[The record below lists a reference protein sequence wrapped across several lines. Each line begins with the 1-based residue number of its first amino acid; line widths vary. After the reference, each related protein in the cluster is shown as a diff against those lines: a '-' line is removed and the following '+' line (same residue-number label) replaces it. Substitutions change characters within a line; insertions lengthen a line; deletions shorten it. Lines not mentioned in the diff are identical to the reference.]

1 MKSKKWLISL
11 GLVVVLVLAFALPA
25 CETTEEPASRL
36 NIAVTA
42 MSNTLNMDQL
52 DFQNTN
58 FGTLYLLLVYEP
70 LYAYPKVDQDLA
82 DAYNFAPRLVK
93 AYNWSYEDDGTGGE
107 NQILT
112 LDLQEGVKWHD
123 GENFTADDVVF
134 SFKSQVVY
142 PWAPN
147 MPINWTWVYDGD
159 NPDYWDITADD
170 ILVEKDGDYKVKLTY
185 VLDWHQPEDYLP
197 NDFLWYSIVPEHV
210 FGLAG
215 NGTYG
220 DWNED
225 PTAWD
230 GECIGTGPF
239 KVKDYKVDQYTLLE
253 RFDDYWGELPAA
265 KEVLFKLY
273 EDDNAMWMA
282 FESDDPN
289 SLMDLAIA
297 GVPFPKKASYVA
309 DPRITVEVLPDLSI
323 LVLGF
328 NLHET
333 GGYAPLAE
341 LPLRQAIAAAIDKE
355 NMCDM
360 IAGGYAEPADS
371 YVYLDSPN
379 HYGGPDYGS
388 LPNNAYNL
396 TEAANILTA
405 ANYTKDGAG
414 YWWTPAPD
422 SEKISFEIAS
432 PPHHHD
438 AALLIVEDL
447 QRGTTAEPGLGL
459 DVSAPAMESST
470 FFDILYTP
478 DLGNSLQAFVW
489 ADDPAPDPWSD
500 WIWCYFADPWDWGW
514 EWNPCW
520 YADEEFNN
528 LYLENYLV
536 TNLTRKGEILERMQL
551 KLAEDIPVVFLM
563 REDIIAA
570 CRTDRWDNWF
580 IEMGGYAT
588 WINEYSIREVTPV
601 PVD

>member
-11 GLVVVLVLAFALPA
+11 GLAVVLVVAFALPA
-25 CETTEEPASRL
+25 CEPAEPEPASRL

-42 MSNTLNMDQL
+42 LSNSLDMDQL
-52 DFQNTN
+52 DLQNTN

-70 LYAYPKVDQDLA
+70 LYAYPKVDDIESNP
-82 DAYNFAPRLVK
+82 DAAYGFAPRLVK
-93 AYNWSYEDDGTGGE
+93 DYSWSYEDDGTGGE

-134 SFKSQVVY
+134 SFKSQVIN

-147 MPINWTWVYDGD
+147 MPINWTWVNSDE
-159 NPDYWDITADD
+159 YWEEYDD
-170 ILVEKDGDYKVKLTY
+170 ICPEATLVTATGDHTVELRY
-185 VLDWHQPEDYLP
+185 VQEWHQPEAYLP

-215 NGTYG
+215 NGTYAG
-220 DWNED
+220 WNED
-225 PTAWD
+225 PLSWD
-230 GECIGTGPF
+230 GEYIGTGPF
-239 KVKDYKVDQYTLLE
+239 KVKEYEVDQYVLLE
-253 RFDDYWGELPAA
+253 RNDNYWGDLPAA

-297 GVPFPKKASYVA
+297 GVKFQKKAQYEA
-309 DPRITVEVLPDLSI
+309 DPRITVEVVPDLSI
-323 LVLGF
+323 TCLGF
-328 NLHET
+328 NLHPDE
-333 GGYAPLAE
+333 GYAPLAE

-355 NMCDM
+355 NICTM

-371 YVYLDSPN
+371 WVYLESPY
-379 HYGGPDYGS
+379 HHDS
-388 LPNNAYNL
+388 LPNNTYNL
-396 TEAANILTA
+396 TEAASILTNA
-405 ANYTKDGAG
+405 GYTKDGDG
-414 YWWTPAPD
+414 YWWTPAGVN
-422 SEKISFEIAS
+422 STKISFEIAS
-432 PPHHHD
+432 PPGHHD
-438 AALLIVEDL
+438 EALLIVEDL
-447 QRGTTAEPGLGL
+447 QDFGL
-459 DVSAPAMESST
+459 DVSAPPMDSST

-478 DLGNSLQAFVW
+478 DLEGSLEAFVW

-500 WIWCYFADPWDWGW
+500 WIWCYFADPEDWGYL
-514 EWNPCW
+514 WNPTW
-520 YADEEFNN
+520 YDDPDFDD
-528 LYLENYLV
+528 LYFENYLA
-536 TNLTRKGEILERMQL
+536 TNMTRKSEILMEMQL
-551 KLAEDIPVVFLM
+551 MMAEDIPVVFLM

-570 CRTDRWDNWF
+570 CRVDRWENWF